1 MPADPE
7 RIVLY
12 DGVCGLCN
20 RAVAFLIA
28 RDGGQFR
35 YAQLQGETAARLR
48 VRFPDIPERIDTI
61 VFVDG
66 DRAYLRSKAALHI
79 ARYLPRP
86 WRWLAPLRVLPA
98 FLIDLP
104 YRLIARVRYRIWGK
118 VDACRLPAPGE
129 AARLLP

>member
-1 MPADPE
+1 ME

-20 RAVAFLIA
+20 RAVAWLIA

-35 YAQLQGETAARLR
+35 YAQLQGETAAALR
-48 VRFPDIPERIDTI
+48 RAHPNIPTSIDTV

-66 DRAYLRSKAALHI
+66 DRAYLRAKAFFRMM
-79 ARYLPRP
+79 RYLPRP
-86 WRWLAPLRVLPA
+86 WRWLAPLGVLPS

-104 YRLIARVRYRIWGK
+104 YRLVARIRYRIWGK